1 MGRTFDRM
9 ANTGYNPIAGAISTY
24 GALTGI
30 ESEKRKQARLDA
42 AEGRAGR
49 TEGRAIETH
58 EQAMAAG
65 ETAAA
70 TTAEDRAYLLNQRE
84 EEKRVRKLTG
94 IQARLDADV
103 ATPEDLAYLSNN
115 ASGSINFH
123 KNEMP
128 EIVMQA
134 HANVGKFADQL
145 EGMQAQG
152 PVSVQRNERNEQT
165 FQSLERLSGD
175 RGGAVS
181 MYQVSDAEGNLNERE
196 GTVGQIVSVL
206 YDPQANTM
214 SVAMSVVDPQT
225 GEQLNGPDGAPLVV
239 PATQGRTADPN
250 DPIIVKSLDDV
261 RKEAKLGIDANDKV
275 IKNFSRMSP
284 LEKRVT
290 ILSARLEA
298 GDKTA
303 AAELKETR
311 SAQSLMIA
319 YKELLADTK
328 NPLDEQERLAVTKVV
343 SLLEQGLPVAE
354 ANAVGNVAA
363 SSAVR
368 KATELAA
375 KKTREAKTTEAIK
388 VEKAT
393 GVEARKLQAMKGKS
407 ALAVVKAKDDASG
420 MKDVPESVRR
430 SVNALDKAKDRLVRE
445 RGDLEKQYQN
455 LFADPVKKAGLQK
468 EDGTFKTVQEFLAE
482 SPNMQAASKE
492 IAEHEQ
498 AIRDAGYHPTTMNKL
513 PPPELPRRVS
523 PERVRAGVKQGR
535 AISDALIPSHAP
547 SAVPVD
553 MTKRKPLS
561 AFNL

>member
-1 MGRTFDRM
+1 MGVFDKM
-9 ANTGYNPIAGAISTY
+9 ANTGYNPIAGAIDTY
-24 GALTGI
+24 TALTGI
-30 ESEKRKQARLDA
+30 ESEKRKQDRLDA
-42 AEGRAGR
+42 AEGRAVGA
-49 TEGRAIETH
+49 EGRAIERH
-58 EQAMAAG
+58 EQTIAAG
-65 ETAAA
+65 ETAATA
-70 TTAEDRAYLLNQRE
+70 TAEDRAYLLERRG
-84 EEKRVRKLTG
+84 EEKKVRKLTG

-103 ATPEDLAYLSNN
+103 ATPEDLAFLSNN
-115 ASGSINFH
+115 AVGTINFH

-128 EIVMQA
+128 GTVMQA

-152 PVSVQRNERNEQT
+152 PVSIQRSAKNEEV
-165 FQSLERLSGD
+165 FQSLERLSAD

-181 MYQVSDAEGNLNERE
+181 MYSTSDAEGNLTERE

-214 SVAMSVVDPQT
+214 SVAMSVVDPET
-225 GEQLNGPDGAPLVV
+225 GEQLNGPDGSPLVV
-239 PATQGRTADPN
+239 PATQGRSADPN

-375 KKTREAKTTEAIK
+375 KKTRQAKTTEAIK
-388 VEKAT
+388 VEKAK
-393 GVEARKLQAMKGKS
+393 GVEARKLQEMKGKS
-407 ALAVVKAKDDASG
+407 ALAVAALKETDSG

-430 SVNALDKAKDRLVRE
+430 AVNALDKAKDRLVRE
-445 RGDLEKQYQN
+445 RGVLEKKYHDLN
-455 LFADPVKKAGLQK
+455 GDPVKRAALQK
-468 EDGTFKTVQEFLAE
+468 DDGTFKTIEEFLAE
-482 SPNMQAASKE
+482 SPNIQAATSE
-492 IAEHEQ
+492 ISEHEQ
-498 AIRDAGYHPTTMNKL
+498 AIRDAGYHPTSMNKL

-523 PERVRAGVKQGR
+523 PERVRAGVKQGV
-535 AISDALIPSHAP
+535 AISDALIPSHAG

-553 MTKRKPLS
+553 MTNRKPLS